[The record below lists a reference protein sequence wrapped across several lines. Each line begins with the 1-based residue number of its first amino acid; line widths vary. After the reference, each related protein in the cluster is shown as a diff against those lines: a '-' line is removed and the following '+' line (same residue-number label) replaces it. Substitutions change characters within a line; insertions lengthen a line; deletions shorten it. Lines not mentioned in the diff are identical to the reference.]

1 MTVAGGPRRPPSGA
15 RRRETREA
23 LFLIVEAVLVVG
35 AIASTVSVAALALYV
50 LFL

>member
-1 MTVAGGPRRPPSGA
+1 M
-15 RRRETREA
+15 RRETREGLYRIFEA
-23 LFLIVEAVLVVG
+23 LLVVG